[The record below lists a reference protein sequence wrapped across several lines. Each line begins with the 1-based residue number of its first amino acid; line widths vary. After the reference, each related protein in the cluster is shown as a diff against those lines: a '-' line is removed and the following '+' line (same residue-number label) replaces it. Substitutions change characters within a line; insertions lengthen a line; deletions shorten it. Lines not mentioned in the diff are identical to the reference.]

1 MDLFNYT
8 EDSMTCNV
16 DLDLII
22 HSAQILATVEKDISY
37 ICYGVIKVG
46 SEKYAI
52 TLGMHLISSPSEII
66 ENGDYTTLRFKKG
79 EPFSKHNYAY
89 KDTQYAEKYF
99 TIQSFGKMNHM
110 IPYEYQNMITI
121 NVIFNNQELP
131 FHPRLSEVYNSFFY
145 RDKGNPKLLKRFKP
159 EGEYLTMTV
168 REMVSQTSTAASTS
182 FQDPSM
188 MNLIN
193 VNRPKKDEIPSK
205 IAEYMGF

>member
-1 MDLFNYT
+1 MDLLTCTDTNVI
-8 EDSMTCNV
+8 CNV

-22 HSAQILATVEKDISY
+22 HSAQVLNIVEKDVSY
-37 ICYGVIKVG
+37 VCYGVIKANG
-46 SEKYAI
+46 GEHII
-52 TLGMHLISSPSEII
+52 TLGNHLISSPSEIKDD
-66 ENGDYTTLRFKKG
+66 GDYTILKFKKG
-79 EPFSKHNYAY
+79 EPFCKHNYAY

-99 TIQSFGKMNHM
+99 TIQSYGKMNNK
-110 IPYEYQNMITI
+110 IPYQYQNMITI
-121 NVIFNNQELP
+121 NVIFNNQDLP

-145 RDKGNPKLLKRFKP
+145 RDKSNPKLLKRFKP

-182 FQDPSM
+182 FQDPSL